1 MKLLIIAYN
10 YPSRISPT
18 RGVFVRKIVE
28 EFIKIGVE
36 VKVIAPHV
44 LGSFFF
50 KSLFKFMFFRMN
62 YSKYNEA
69 SFVLRPIVF
78 SFGKTRIGSTY
89 LSQYFFE
96 KTVQRSYNK
105 RLMYF
110 APDATYGHFVFPAGM
125 TAVSFSKKLN
135 VKSFIAVG
143 EDTLN
148 HLSESIFSSYL
159 DKADGVISVSMKN
172 KKKLLTL
179 SSLES
184 EKIIVAP
191 NSVNADLFYPRDIN
205 KMRVKYG
212 FNVNDFILVFVG
224 YFEERKGVLRVME
237 ALNELALNIKIIIIG
252 EGPQKPDIKN
262 SRILFCDRVD
272 NHLLPEY
279 LSCGNVFILPT
290 KSEGSCNAIYEA
302 MACGLPIIS
311 SKIPEIEEQVNSE
324 NALLVDPMDVFEIRN
339 AILQLFKD
347 PALAKSMSAESLKIS
362 NSFSILDRALYIKS
376 FIQQILDK

>member
-28 EFIKIGVE
+28 ELIKIGVE

-62 YSKYNEA
+62 YSKYNES
-69 SFVLRPIVF
+69 SFVFRPIVL

-96 KTVQRSYNK
+96 KTVQRTYYK
-105 RLMYF
+105 RLMNF
-110 APDATYGHFVFPAGM
+110 APDATYGHFIFPAGM
-125 TAVSFSKKLN
+125 TAVSLSKLLN
-135 VKSFIAVG
+135 VKSFIAIG
-143 EDTLN
+143 EDNLN
-148 HLSESIFSSYL
+148 HLSESIFSSYV
-159 DKADGVISVSMKN
+159 DKANGVISVSMKN

-191 NSVNADLFYPRDIN
+191 NSVSADLFYPRDLN
-205 KMRVKYG
+205 KMRAKYG
-212 FNVNDFILVFVG
+212 FNLNDFILVFVG
-224 YFEERKGVLRVME
+224 YFEDRKGVLRVME
-237 ALNELALNIKIIIIG
+237 ALNELEINIKIIVIG

-262 SRILFCDRVD
+262 SRILFCDRVE

-311 SKIPEIEEQVNSE
+311 SKIPEIEEQVNSK
-324 NALLVDPMDVFEIRN
+324 NSLLVDPIDVFQIKN
-339 AILQLFKD
+339 AIKQLYND
-347 PALAKSMSAESLKIS
+347 PNLVKRMSSESLRIS
-362 NSFSILDRALYIKS
+362 NSFSINDRARVIKN
-376 FIQQILDK
+376 FIQENII